1 MTFSYAVRNI
11 RNSVSAE
18 FGGHPSVHHPSSNSV
33 YMYCNQFFL
42 VNLFACG
49 LKDSELDPDPPGPK
63 GNGSGSSTQNKTNY
77 TLHHHHL
84 QGQKNSFGGVRG

>member
-1 MTFSYAVRNI
+1 MLAFSYGIRNI

-42 VNLFACG
+42 LNLFACG
-49 LKDSELDPDPPGPK
+49 LKDSEPDPDSELAPDPRGRK
-63 GNGSGSSTQNKTNY
+63 GNGSGSSSQNKAYY
-77 TLHHHHL
+77 TLHHHL
-84 QGQKNSFGGVRG
+84 QG